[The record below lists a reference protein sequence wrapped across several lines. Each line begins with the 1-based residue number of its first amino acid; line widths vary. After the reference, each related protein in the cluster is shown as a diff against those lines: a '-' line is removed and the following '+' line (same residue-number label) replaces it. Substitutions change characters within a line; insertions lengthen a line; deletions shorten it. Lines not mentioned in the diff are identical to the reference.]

1 LKQLGSTAENS
12 VYIGDSDVDIE
23 TAINAKIKSVG
34 CEWGFRGK
42 EELVQA
48 GATYT
53 VSKPSDIKDIL
64 K

>member
-1 LKQLGSTAENS
+1 M
-12 VYIGDSDVDIE
+12 IGDSNVDIE
-23 TAINAKIKSVG
+23 TAINAKIKSIG

>member
-1 LKQLGSTAENS
+1 M
-12 VYIGDSDVDIE
+12 
-23 TAINAKIKSVG
+23 
-34 CEWGFRGK
+34 GFRGK

-64 K
+64 NDCSIEMFNW